1 MCLVYRLSLIR
12 KLTEFLTSYFYD
24 SAVKTPARVLGLFK
38 EWRTGVR
45 TPILG
50 RFLSCS
56 SVWQGYQVLGV
67 LIITMI
73 QIWGTN

>member
-1 MCLVYRLSLIR
+1 MSING
-12 KLTEFLTSYFYD
+12 FSTSYFYD
-24 SAVKTPARVLGLFK
+24 SVVKISPRALGLLK

-50 RFLSCS
+50 KFR
-56 SVWQGYQVLGV
+56 SVFFYQWQDYQVFGV